1 MRNEA
6 PEAPPTLHGSPLAFE
21 KRRRPAW
28 LRWGVTEESKKT
40 GIIQR
45 LEVAASILLVSGGIA
60 AAQAPAARPG
70 AAPAPAPASAA
81 PAPAPAQVPAEPSV
95 TTASFG
101 DWTLRCQRIE
111 APKATRVCEVAQVLQ
126 AQGQQTPIA
135 QIAIGRL
142 SASDPLRVTAVMPV
156 SVTFPSSVQITLGE
170 KEAKPLDLPW
180 RRCIPTGCLA
190 DAAPGDDLL
199 KQWRKASEAG
209 RIVFRDAA
217 GRDLA
222 MPLSTRGLDPALDA
236 LAKERF

>member
-1 MRNEA
+1 VTAER
-6 PEAPPTLHGSPLAFE
+6 E
-21 KRRRPAW
+21 KI
-28 LRWGVTEESKKT
+28 
-40 GIIQR
+40 GIIQN
-45 LEVAASILLVSGGIA
+45 LVVVTSILLVSAGIA
-60 AAQAPAARPG
+60 VAQAPAAKP
-70 AAPAPAPASAA
+70 ANAPAPAPAPAAAA
-81 PAPAPAQVPAEPSV
+81 PAPAAVQVPSEPSV

-111 APKATRVCEVAQVLQ
+111 SPKPARICEVAQVLQ

-135 QIAIGRL
+135 QIAIGRI

-156 SVTFPSSVQITLGE
+156 SVSFPSSVQITLGD
-170 KEAKPLDLPW
+170 KDAKALDLPW
-180 RRCIPTGCLA
+180 RRCIPTGCMA

-222 MPLSTRGLDPALDA
+222 LPLSTRGLDPALDA

>member
-1 MRNEA
+1 MTNWALE
-6 PEAPPTLHGSPLAFE
+6 PPPALNGSPLALNGTGGLT
-21 KRRRPAW
+21 W
-28 LRWGVTEESKKT
+28 LRWGVTAEREKT
-40 GIIQR
+40 GIIR
-45 LEVAASILLVSGGIA
+45 HLVVTTAILLVSAGIA
-60 AAQAPAARPG
+60 AAQAPAAKPSNT
-70 AAPAPAPASAA
+70 PAPPAAA
-81 PAPAPAQVPAEPSV
+81 ATPAPAQVPAEPSI
-95 TTASFG
+95 TTAAFG

-111 APKATRVCEVAQVLQ
+111 SPRPARVCEVAQVLQ

-135 QIAIGRL
+135 QIAIGRM
-142 SASDPLRVTAVMPV
+142 SASDPLRITAVTPV
-156 SVTFPSSVQITLGE
+156 SISFPSSVQITLGD

-180 RRCIPTGCLA
+180 RRCIPTGCMA

-222 MPLSTRGLDPALDA
+222 LPLSTRGLDPALDA